1 MRQPP
6 RSHRTDGIC
15 PCTGRCLSSVG
26 PELAEAVYYF
36 GLVRVC
42 TARSRY
48 VSLPARGPGQAG
60 QALIRQADITPV
72 ALVFGRERTGLSN
85 EELAQCHGAVHIPA
99 VAGFSSLNLA
109 AAVQVLSYEVRLA
122 MLNRDGDEPLA
133 AVRSDACDSDEPDR
147 SEERRVGQE
156 CVSTGRS
163 R

>member
-48 VSLPARGPGQAG
+48 VSLPARGPGQAA

-85 EELAQCHGAVHIPA
+85 EDLAQCHGAVPIPA
-99 VAGFSSLNLA
+99 VAGFSPLNLA
-109 AAVQVLSYEVRLA
+109 CS
-122 MLNRDGDEPLA
+122 G
-133 AVRSDACDSDEPDR
+133 
-147 SEERRVGQE
+147 ERRVGKGRAHTCRYRWSPYPQRQKLALHR
-156 CVSTGRS
+156 CVMSSILKLQQTQKS
-163 R
+163 Q